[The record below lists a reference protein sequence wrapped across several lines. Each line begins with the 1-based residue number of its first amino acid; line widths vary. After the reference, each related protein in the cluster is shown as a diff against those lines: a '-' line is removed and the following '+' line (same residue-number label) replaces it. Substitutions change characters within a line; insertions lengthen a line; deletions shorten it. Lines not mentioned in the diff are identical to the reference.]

1 MAGLQ
6 HWFLSIFM
14 FLLGLVVGS
23 FLGAVSYRVPRGM
36 SIVSPGSSCPACG
49 TRLTPADLIP
59 VLSHLLS
66 RGRCRHCRAPVPW
79 RYTFIELLT
88 GLSFAGAYAL
98 ATGWFRAA
106 PDWPLL
112 AQGAVF
118 ASLMLVMAVIDLE
131 HMLLPN
137 SVNLIGLA
145 AGLVFALA
153 GAGPV
158 TIWPAVYGAALGYGL
173 IFVIVL
179 VSRGGMGMGDAKFL
193 AMIGAF
199 VGPLGVLY
207 TLFGASALGAATGF
221 ILIRTGRHEAKK
233 PIPFGPFLA
242 AAAVGVWAW
251 LAGSF

>member
-1 MAGLQ
+1 
-6 HWFLSIFM
+6 
-14 FLLGLVVGS
+14 
-23 FLGAVSYRVPRGM
+23 
-36 SIVSPGSSCPACG
+36 
-49 TRLTPADLIP
+49 
-59 VLSHLLS
+59 
-66 RGRCRHCRAPVPW
+66 VPW
-79 RYTFIELLT
+79 RYTFIELLA

-199 VGPLGVLY
+199 VGLWACSIRCSAPAPWAPPPASSSSARAVTKPKSPSLSAPSWPPRRWASGPGWPD
-207 TLFGASALGAATGF
+207 LFEIFLTSLQ
-221 ILIRTGRHEAKK
+221 ES
-233 PIPFGPFLA
+233 LA
-242 AAAVGVWAW
+242 AP
-251 LAGSF
+251 